1 MILLLILSSMVALG
15 AKLNGFSAKNVN
27 VELRKQSYK
36 HLWLWVS
43 YITLSIFGFVVLL
56 GAFSYAG
63 SPLSI
68 ASAIYITPLLI
79 ALEYISY
86 FISSSIFKP
95 LFYSYLM
102 LVGKSGGRLWCM
114 RAGYALIDFLLI
126 SLVAPLLLIRIIG
139 QKGFLSAAILFLIFF
154 IFVAFG
160 VKFYLKICKLQKSS
174 L

>member
-1 MILLLILSSMVALG
+1 
-15 AKLNGFSAKNVN
+15 
-27 VELRKQSYK
+27 
-36 HLWLWVS
+36 
-43 YITLSIFGFVVLL
+43 
-56 GAFSYAG
+56 
-63 SPLSI
+63 
-68 ASAIYITPLLI
+68 
-79 ALEYISY
+79 
-86 FISSSIFKP
+86 
-95 LFYSYLM
+95 
-102 LVGKSGGRLWCM
+102 M